1 MSTMQPPMSA
11 KTVYIASDHAAVGLK
26 AHLQKAL
33 PAWTW
38 IDLGPATSERV
49 DYPDFAEKVALK
61 ISNGEAL
68 QGVLV
73 CGSGIGMCIAAN
85 KFPHVR
91 AAGVESLEAAKLSRE
106 HNDANVLCLGARL
119 TSPDLAVEIVR
130 TWLETPFSEDSRH
143 VNRIQKISAIESRH
157 VNQPVNPPV
166 EKPLK

>member
-1 MSTMQPPMSA
+1 MSA
-11 KTVYIASDHAAVGLK
+11 PVDRKTILIAADHAAVDLK
-26 AHLQKAL
+26 AHLQKQL
-33 PAWTW
+33 PEWNW
-38 IDLGPATSERV
+38 VDLGPQTADRV

-91 AAGVESLEAAKLSRE
+91 AAGVESSGAAKLSRE

-130 TWLETPFSEDSRH
+130 TWLETPFSGDLRH

-166 EKPLK
+166 KKPLK